1 MSILTS
7 TSGNPFAK
15 ADSINRGDTTI
26 RGCIDVLSVDTIWH
40 LEFSYHLQTITSITA
55 RTYKIC
61 EQDHKTLLQVASSQY
76 EAQSSKSHQPVL
88 TS

>member
-7 TSGNPFAK
+7 TGGNPFAK
-15 ADSINRGDTTI
+15 ADCINRGDTTI
-26 RGCIDVLSVDTIWH
+26 PGCINVLSVDTIWH
-40 LEFSYHLQTITSITA
+40 LEFCYHLQTITSITA
-55 RTYKIC
+55 RTYQSC

-88 TS
+88 TP

>member
-26 RGCIDVLSVDTIWH
+26 PGCIDVLSVDTIWH
-40 LEFSYHLQTITSITA
+40 LEFSCHLHNITSITA
-55 RTYKIC
+55 RTYQTC
-61 EQDHKTLLQVASSQY
+61 EQDHETLLQVASSKY
-76 EAQSSKSHQPVL
+76 ETQSSKLHQPVL